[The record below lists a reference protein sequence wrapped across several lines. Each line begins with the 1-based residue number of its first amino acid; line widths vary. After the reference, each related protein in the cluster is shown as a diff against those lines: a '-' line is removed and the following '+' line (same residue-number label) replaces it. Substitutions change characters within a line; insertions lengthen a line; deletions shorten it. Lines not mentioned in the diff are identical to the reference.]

1 MPRQTRFTVENDIEQ
16 EACDLV
22 WKYLGIEGSKLK
34 ILGDTGY
41 PDRIFWIPGGRPL
54 LIEFKQPGEE
64 PRAKQL
70 HIHEQLRGL
79 GYEVQVHD
87 DAIAAFQAIID
98 AVGATRLPKD
108 GRKVLARARRRCS
121 VLRSRS
127 G

>member
-1 MPRQTRFTVENDIEQ
+1 MPRQTQSTLESQVENK
-16 EACDLV
+16 ACELV
-22 WKYLGIEGSKLK
+22 WKYLGIEGSKLN

-54 LIEFKQPGEE
+54 LIEFKRPGEE
-64 PRAKQL
+64 PRPKQI

-87 DAIAAFQAIID
+87 NAIDAFQAVID
-98 AVGATRLPKD
+98 AVDATRLPED
-108 GRKVLARARRRCS
+108 GRKVLARARRRCA

>member
-1 MPRQTRFTVENDIEQ
+1 MQRQIPPTLENDIEQ
-16 EACDLV
+16 KACDLV
-22 WKYLGIEGSKLK
+22 WQYLGIEGSKLK

-41 PDRIFWIPGGRPL
+41 PDRIFWLPGGRPL
-54 LIEFKQPGEE
+54 LIEFKRPGEE

-70 HIHEQLRGL
+70 QIHEQLRGL

-87 DAIAAFQAIID
+87 NSIDAFQAVID
-98 AVGATRLPKD
+98 AVDTARLPKD
-108 GRKVLARARRRCS
+108 SRKVLTRARRRCA

>member
-1 MPRQTRFTVENDIEQ
+1 MPRQTQFTVENDIEQ

-22 WKYLGIEGSKLK
+22 WQYLGIEGSKLK

-87 DAIAAFQAIID
+87 NAIDAFQAVID
-98 AVGATRLPKD
+98 SVDATRISKD
-108 GRKVLARARRRCS
+108 GRKVLARARRRCV

-127 G
+127 R